1 MNKKRYIYYSF
12 LTDSTMNI
20 ETRKYNIIQK
30 VMQSSDEQLAKIEE
44 LLLEESELE
53 ARLEK
58 AMQQVREGKVKP
70 HSEVRKK
77 YEKWL

>member
-1 MNKKRYIYYSF
+1 
-12 LTDSTMNI
+12 MNI
-20 ETRKYNIIQK
+20 ETRKYKIIQK
-30 VMQSSDEQLAKIEE
+30 VMQSSEEQLARIEE
-44 LLLEESELE
+44 MLQEESELD
-53 ARLEK
+53 ARLER